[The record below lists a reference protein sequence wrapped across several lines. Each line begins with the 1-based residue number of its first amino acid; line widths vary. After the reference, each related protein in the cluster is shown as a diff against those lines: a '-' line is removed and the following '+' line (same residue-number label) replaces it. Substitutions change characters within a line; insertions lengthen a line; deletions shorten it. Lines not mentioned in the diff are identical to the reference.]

1 MLGEAGENNDKNRS
15 DFDSKLCQNKITGE
29 PELEKPTA
37 VPSALRFL
45 RKAPSQAPWGGN
57 NVTWDPKCTVTRV
70 DCYLFRN
77 FVNQILNIDVIV
89 N

>member
-45 RKAPSQAPWGGN
+45 RKAPSQAP
-57 NVTWDPKCTVTRV
+57 
-70 DCYLFRN
+70 
-77 FVNQILNIDVIV
+77 
-89 N
+89 